1 MKILLKEF
9 DGSVA
14 LKEKNKEER
23 KDVRSIYKYNDVGNK
38 VHAVPESG
46 R

>member
-1 MKILLKEF
+1 LLKEF

-14 LKEKNKEER
+14 LKERKRKKE
-23 KDVRSIYKYNDVGNK
+23 KTDVRSIYKYNDVGNQ
-38 VHAVPESG
+38 VHTVPESG